1 MPPSATAD
9 ETPLRRRVMDAALEL
24 FDERT
29 WDGTNVPE
37 IAARAGVAV
46 GTIYRYFP
54 NKQALGEAVFT
65 EAKAAF
71 ADTVVTDAVREA
83 DPVTAIDL
91 VWRHQVAFALAYPQ
105 AFSFLEHQ
113 VHGSYLRPQA
123 YEVVHRLDAELV
135 EILRAAQTAGA
146 VRAGDPQVLLSMA
159 FGAFVGVTKHS
170 RASGVPLGEY
180 DLEGVREAVMS
191 LIGLTGPGSPGSPDA
206 S

>member
-1 MPPSATAD
+1 M
-9 ETPLRRRVMDAALEL
+9 RRKVLDAALEL

-37 IAARAGVAV
+37 IATRASVAV

-71 ADTVVTDAVREA
+71 ANAVITDEVRRA
-83 DPVTAIDL
+83 DPVTAINMI
-91 VWRHQVAFALAYPQ
+91 WCNQVAFATAYPQ

-113 VHGSYLRPQA
+113 IHSYYLRPQA
-123 YEVVHRLDAELV
+123 LEVVHRLNSELV
-135 EILRAAQTAGA
+135 GILRAAQATGA
-146 VRAGDPQVLLSMA
+146 VRPGDPQVLLSMV

-170 RASGVPLGEY
+170 RASGISLDEY
-180 DLEGVREAVMS
+180 NWDDIRRAVMS
-191 LIGLTGPGSPGSPDA
+191 LIGLADEVSGAVGS
-206 S
+206 

>member
-1 MPPSATAD
+1 MPPAATAD
-9 ETPLRRRVMDAALEL
+9 ETPLRGKVMDAALEL

-83 DPVTAIDL
+83 DPVTAIGL
-91 VWRHQVAFALAYPQ
+91 VWQHQVAFALAYPQ

-123 YEVVHRLDAELV
+123 YEVVDRLNAELV
-135 EILRAAQTAGA
+135 EILRAAQAAGA

-191 LIGLTGPGSPGSPDA
+191 LIGLTGPGSPDPA
-206 S
+206 

>member
-1 MPPSATAD
+1 MPPSVTSD
-9 ETPLRRRVMDAALEL
+9 DQTPLRRKVMDAALEL

-37 IAARAGVAV
+37 IATRAGVAV

-71 ADTVVTDAVREA
+71 ADAVVTDAVRAA
-83 DPVTAIDL
+83 DPVTAIGL
-91 VWRHQVAFALAYPQ
+91 VWRHQVAFAMAYPQ

-123 YEVVHRLDAELV
+123 YEVVNRLNAELV

-146 VRAGDPQVLLSMA
+146 ARAGDPQVLLSMA

-170 RASGVPLGEY
+170 RASGIPLGEY
-180 DLEGVREAVMS
+180 DLEGIRQAVMS
-191 LIGLTGPGSPGSPDA
+191 LIGFPDPGSLGVS
-206 S
+206 

>member
-1 MPPSATAD
+1 MPPSVTAD
-9 ETPLRRRVMDAALEL
+9 ETPLRRKVMDAALEL

-46 GTIYRYFP
+46 GSIYRYFA

-71 ADTVVTDAVREA
+71 ADAVITEDVRKA
-83 DPVTAIDL
+83 DPVTAIGL
-91 VWRHQVAFALAYPQ
+91 VWQHQVAFAITHPQ

-113 VHGSYLRPQA
+113 VHGAYLRPQA
-123 YEVVHRLDAELV
+123 LEVVDRLNRDLV
-135 EILRAAQTAGA
+135 EILRQAQAIGA
-146 VRAGDPQVLLSMA
+146 IRPGDPQVLLSMA

-170 RASGVPLGEY
+170 RASGIALGEY
-180 DLEGVREAVMS
+180 DLDGIGRAVMS
-191 LIGLTGPGSPGSPDA
+191 LLGLKDPDSPEAMA

>member
-1 MPPSATAD
+1 MPPAATAD
-9 ETPLRRRVMDAALEL
+9 ETPLRRKVLDAALEL

-65 EAKAAF
+65 EAKTAF
-71 ADTVVTDAVREA
+71 ADTVVTDAVRAA
-83 DPVTAIDL
+83 DPATAIGL
-91 VWRHQVAFALAYPQ
+91 IWQHQVAFALAYPQ

-123 YEVVHRLDAELV
+123 YEASDRLNAELV
-135 EILRAAQTAGA
+135 AILRAAQQAGA

-191 LIGLTGPGSPGSPDA
+191 LIGLTEPGA
-206 S
+206 A

>member
-1 MPPSATAD
+1 MTTAD
-9 ETPLRRRVMDAALEL
+9 ETPLRRKVMDAALEL

-37 IAARAGVAV
+37 IAGRAGVAV

-71 ADTVVTDAVREA
+71 ADAVVTDAVRAA
-83 DPVTAIDL
+83 DPVTAIGL
-91 VWRHQVAFALAYPQ
+91 VRRHQVAFATACPQ

-123 YEVVHRLDAELV
+123 YEVVDRLNAELV
-135 EILRAAQTAGA
+135 EILRAARTAGA
-146 VRAGDPQVLLSMA
+146 ARAGDPQVLLAMA
-159 FGAFVGVTKHS
+159 FGAFVGVTKDS
-170 RASGVPLGEY
+170 RASGIPLGEY
-180 DLEGVREAVMS
+180 DLEGIRQAVMS
-191 LIGLTGPGSPGSPDA
+191 LIGFPDPGSPGVS
-206 S
+206 